1 MNPLVA
7 LTPEFDTSPALENVP
22 GIRHGFFTRRG
33 GTSGGPFESLN
44 CSPNAGDSPENVQE
58 NRRRVVQALGGHC
71 LVTNRQVHGRRVRVV
86 DGDTDAEAL
95 EEADG
100 LVTVDR
106 GICIGALG
114 ADCAPVLFA
123 APGVVGA
130 AHVGWKGA
138 LAGITDTVIEAME
151 AFTDR
156 RRIVAAIGP
165 AIQPLSYE
173 VGEEF
178 RDRLLAM
185 STMDAEDCFLSH
197 PDTRRVHF
205 DLPAYTERRL
215 RHAGIREVE
224 RTASDTYM
232 DEKRFFSYRR
242 SCHRG
247 VPQYG
252 RQPGAICLSRSD

>member
-1 MNPLVA
+1 M
-7 LTPEFDTSPALENVP
+7 TPDFDTSPALETVP
-22 GIRHGFFTRRG
+22 GIRHGFFTRMG

-44 CSPNAGDSPENVQE
+44 CSPNAGDSPENVRE
-58 NRRRVVQALGGHC
+58 NRRRVVQALDGC
-71 LVTNRQVHGRRVRVV
+71 FLVTNRQVHGRRVRTV
-86 DGDTDAEAL
+86 DGDTDAEVL

-100 LVTVDR
+100 LMTTDR
-106 GICIGALG
+106 GVCIGALG

-123 APGVVGA
+123 APGVVGV

-138 LAGITDTVIEAME
+138 LVGITDAVIESME
-151 AFTDR
+151 NITDR

-178 RDRLLAM
+178 RDRLLGV
-185 STMDAEDCFLSH
+185 SPVDARDCFLSH

-205 DLPAYTERRL
+205 DLPAYIERRL
-215 RHAGIREVE
+215 RHAGILQLDRS
-224 RTASDTYM
+224 ASDTYA
-232 DEKRFFSYRR
+232 DAKRFFSYRR

-247 VPQYG
+247 TPEYG
-252 RQPGAICLSRSD
+252 RQAGVICLSREG

>member
-1 MNPLVA
+1 M
-7 LTPEFDTSPALENVP
+7 TPDFDTSPVLEAVP
-22 GIRHGFFTRRG
+22 GIRHGFFTRTG

-44 CSPNAGDSPENVQE
+44 CSPNAGDSPENVRE
-58 NRRRVVQALGGHC
+58 NRRRVVRALDGCC
-71 LVTNRQVHGRRVRVV
+71 LVTNRQVHGRRVRMV
-86 DGDTDAEAL
+86 GRDTDAEAL

-100 LVTVDR
+100 LVTTDR
-106 GICIGALG
+106 GVCIGALG

-123 APGVVGA
+123 GPGVVGA

-138 LAGITDTVIEAME
+138 LAGITDAVIESMG

-156 RRIVAAIGP
+156 GRIAAAIGP

-178 RDRLLAM
+178 RDRLLGM
-185 STMDAEDCFLSH
+185 SPVDARDCFLTL

-205 DLPAYTERRL
+205 DLPAYIERRL
-215 RHAGIREVE
+215 RHAGILRLD
-224 RTASDTYM
+224 RSALDTYA
-232 DEKRFFSYRR
+232 DGNRFFSYRR

-247 VPQYG
+247 VPEYG
-252 RQPGAICLSRSD
+252 RQAGVICLSRPG

>member
-1 MNPLVA
+1 M
-7 LTPEFDTSPALENVP
+7 TPEFDTSPVLEAVP

-44 CSPNAGDSPENVQE
+44 CSPNAGDSPESVRE
-58 NRRRVVQALGGHC
+58 NRMRVVRALNGHC
-71 LVTNRQVHGRRVRVV
+71 LVTNRQVHGRRVRLV
-86 DGDTDAEAL
+86 GRDTDAAAL

-100 LVTVDR
+100 LVTTDR
-106 GICIGALG
+106 GVCIGALG

-138 LAGITDTVIEAME
+138 LAGITDAVIESME

-156 RRIVAAIGP
+156 RRIAAAVGP

-173 VGEEF
+173 VGGDF
-178 RDRLLAM
+178 RDRLLEM
-185 STMDAEDCFLSH
+185 SPVYAEDCFLSH

-205 DLPAYTERRL
+205 DLPAYIERRL
-215 RHAGIREVE
+215 RHAGILQLDRS
-224 RTASDTYM
+224 ASDTYV

-242 SCHRG
+242 SCHQG
-247 VPQYG
+247 TPEYG
-252 RQPGAICLSRSD
+252 RQSGVICLSRGN